1 MDGCLGM
8 CFGAGAVAADDPT
21 LAAAGAFADP
31 AVDLAP
37 MGNRTPTGSAAGTG
51 GTALACCPPPPGVAS
66 RTEPARAPIGT
77 RCPAKIE
84 AVGSL
89 AAAPAALPEVPKL
102 VISRLTECAGSF
114 GSGSAAG
121 AAGKAS
127 LCKASLSADRT
138 AVPTVRLSLPSD
150 CGCVCGCC

>member
-8 CFGAGAVAADDPT
+8 CFGAGAVAAGDPT

-37 MGNRTPTGSAAGTG
+37 MGTRIPTGPAAGTG
-51 GTALACCPPPPGVAS
+51 GTALACWPPPTGAAS
-66 RTEPARAPIGT
+66 RTERAPIGT

-84 AVGSL
+84 AVGIL

-127 LCKASLSADRT
+127 LCKASLSADRAAVT
-138 AVPTVRLSLPSD
+138 AV
-150 CGCVCGCC
+150 